1 MTTDVNPVF
10 SFNLP
15 KQPLQGNQILTV
27 TINTN
32 DLRDCMATAAHP
44 EICDSSEVLDI
55 HMDTLVNL
63 ESRACSETNFAVQLF
78 KIFFKD
84 EEITNKNISGAKGK
98 ELLDPVRIEKIKQ
111 YFFQIYPCLEEE
123 VKKKKWSKACE
134 GINNYIRG
142 QKRAKGKQT
151 K

>member
-1 MTTDVNPVF
+1 
-10 SFNLP
+10 
-15 KQPLQGNQILTV
+15 
-27 TINTN
+27 
-32 DLRDCMATAAHP
+32 MATAAHP

-123 VKKKKWSKACE
+123 DKKKKWSKVCDA
-134 GINNYIRG
+134 INNYIRG
-142 QKRAKGKQT
+142 QKRAKRKQT